1 MQYMSITLMHIL
13 IAEDDKD
20 LLDQYVD
27 ALNEKGHTVT
37 RTNDGDECV
46 KIYEMRY
53 LAKQSD
59 DNLSLFDAVILD
71 YQMPIKNG
79 LDTAQEILKINPH
92 QRIIF
97 ASGFVQET
105 FFESIKNLKQ
115 ITEIMKKP
123 FALQALVDTL
133 EDKEIYEKL
142 GKLNV
147 DIAAIKELNPSHA
160 QIKAYFDVLCQLQK
174 GRTF

>member
-1 MQYMSITLMHIL
+1 MHVL
-13 IAEDDKD
+13 IAEDEKD
-20 LLDQYVD
+20 ILDQYVYV
-27 ALNEKGHTVT
+27 LEEKGHKVT
-37 RTNDGDECV
+37 TSNNGDECL
-46 KIYEMRY
+46 KIYRIEESQN
-53 LAKQSD
+53 KPD
-59 DNLSLFDAVILD
+59 DTVSPFDAVILD

-79 LDTAQEILKINPH
+79 LETAKEILKINPH

-97 ASGFVQET
+97 ASGYVQET
-105 FFESIKNLKQ
+105 FFESVKSLKQ

-123 FALQALVDTL
+123 FKLEALIDTL
-133 EDKEIYEKL
+133 EDKEIYSKL
-142 GKLNV
+142 EQLNV

>member
-1 MQYMSITLMHIL
+1 MRIL
-13 IAEDDKD
+13 IAEDEKD
-20 LLDQYVD
+20 LLDQYKD
-27 ALNEKGHTVT
+27 MLEDKGYKVT
-37 RTNDGDECV
+37 ISKNGDECV
-46 KIYEMRY
+46 KIYRMECENNE
-53 LAKQSD
+53 KSD
-59 DNLSLFDAVILD
+59 DLLSPFDAVILD
-71 YQMPIKNG
+71 YQMPLKNG
-79 LDTAQEILKINPH
+79 LDTAKEILEMNSH

-123 FALQALVDTL
+123 FHLQALVDTL
-133 EDKEIYEKL
+133 EDKEIYQKL
-142 GKLNV
+142 EKLNV

>member
-1 MQYMSITLMHIL
+1 MHVL
-13 IAEDDKD
+13 IAEDERD

-27 ALNEKGHTVT
+27 ALKDKGHRVT
-37 RTNDGDECV
+37 ISNDGDECI
-46 KIYEMRY
+46 KIYGIEY
-53 LAKQSD
+53 ENNTSSD
-59 DNLSLFDAVILD
+59 EDLPPFDAVILD
-71 YQMPIKNG
+71 YQMPLKNG
-79 LDTAQEILKINPH
+79 LEAAKEILKINPH

-105 FFESIKNLKQ
+105 FFESIKSLKQ

-123 FALQALVDTL
+123 FPLQALVDTL
-133 EDKEIYEKL
+133 EDKEIYKKL
-142 GKLNV
+142 EKLNV

>member
-1 MQYMSITLMHIL
+1 MNIL
-13 IAEDDKD
+13 IAEDETD
-20 LLDQYVD
+20 LLDQYKYVLED
-27 ALNEKGHTVT
+27 KGHKVT
-37 RTNDGDECV
+37 ISKNGDECV
-46 KIYEMRY
+46 KIYRIESTND
-53 LAKQSD
+53 KKSD
-59 DNLSLFDAVILD
+59 DLSSPFDAVILD
-71 YQMPIKNG
+71 YQMPLKNG
-79 LDTAQEILKINPH
+79 LEAAKDILAINPR

-105 FFESIKNLKQ
+105 FFESVKSLKQ

-123 FALQALVDTL
+123 FNLQALIDTL
-133 EDKEIYEKL
+133 EDKEIYQKL
-142 GKLNV
+142 EKLNV